1 MPRPKV
7 LVTHRE
13 VPDAGLKLLK
23 SKYVCLSKSTPYCAS
38 PSFIFKYHR
47 CELYFCDEI
56 FENRS
61 EILHKCKGMDGILWA
76 THITPL
82 NAEVLDAAGPQLR
95 AISTISSGVDY
106 VDVAEFKKRGIALG
120 HTPAVLN
127 DAVADIAVGLMIA
140 AARRVREGRL
150 KIVG

>member
-1 MPRPKV
+1 
-7 LVTHRE
+7 
-13 VPDAGLKLLK
+13 
-23 SKYVCLSKSTPYCAS
+23 
-38 PSFIFKYHR
+38 
-47 CELYFCDEI
+47 
-56 FENRS
+56 
-61 EILHKCKGMDGILWA
+61 MDGILWA

-140 AARRVREGRL
+140 AARRMREGRL